1 MMNLSIY
8 NLRVKER
15 ADEGVEIQQPNHML
29 IIAAALRE
37 IQTERAEWCRE
48 DCKPC
53 VYMRI

>member
-15 ADEGVEIQQPNHML
+15 ADEGLEIQQPNHML